1 MRLGD
6 ALTPDDKLK
15 YVRRSLVPGR
25 ILHLHCNFTSP
36 PKGKFV
42 VLVSIEPALVI
53 FVLNSEIN
61 PWLQARADLRD
72 RQVTIGQHGHI
83 YLKRDSFLNCTEA
96 IRQMQLEDIERQLIE
111 DTGNI
116 KDMITTSEREAILYA
131 VKDCRTLSKK
141 EIQWITE
148 AISTP

>member
-42 VLVSIEPALVI
+42 VLVSIKPAVVI

-72 RQVTIGQHGHI
+72 RQVTIRQQGHI

-96 IRQMQLEDIERQLIE
+96 IRQMQLEDIERQLIG

-141 EIQWITE
+141 EIQWISD

>member
-6 ALTPDDKLK
+6 ALSPDDKLK
-15 YVRRSLVPGR
+15 YVRKSLVPGR

-36 PKGKFV
+36 PKDKFV
-42 VLVSIEPALVI
+42 VLASIKPALVI
-53 FVLNSEIN
+53 FVINSEIN

-72 RQVTIGQHGHI
+72 RQVTIGQQGHI

-96 IRQMQLEDIERQLIE
+96 VRQMQLEDIERQLSE

-116 KDMITTSEREAILYA
+116 KDMITASEQEAILYA